1 MDNLIF
7 SLNATMPVFL
17 VIVVGYVLKRIG
29 MLDEGFSKPANKFV
43 FKVTLPAM
51 LLLNMMECD
60 IKHTFDGKY
69 VLYCAITTV
78 TCIISIWVTAKIF
91 MKNKD
96 DVGEFVQGAY
106 RGSAAILGIALLQNI
121 CGTSDMAPLMMLG
134 SVPLYNMFAVIILT
148 FEAPVNEDGN
158 DSVSGKKNIKKAL
171 VGICTNPIIL
181 SIMVGMI
188 LSYFDVTFP
197 KIMYKTIDSV
207 GSLTTPLALIVIGAG
222 FEGRKAIK
230 KIVPTIT
237 ATAIKLIIQPLI
249 FLPIAV
255 LLGFEPDKIIASL
268 IMLGAPT
275 TATSY
280 VMSKSMNHEG
290 TLSSSIIVLTTLMSA
305 FTITFWIFVLKTMN
319 YI

>member
-1 MDNLIF
+1 
-7 SLNATMPVFL
+7 
-17 VIVVGYVLKRIG
+17 
-29 MLDEGFSKPANKFV
+29 
-43 FKVTLPAM
+43 
-51 LLLNMMECD
+51 
-60 IKHTFDGKY
+60 
-69 VLYCAITTV
+69 
-78 TCIISIWVTAKIF
+78 
-91 MKNKD
+91 
-96 DVGEFVQGAY
+96 
-106 RGSAAILGIALLQNI
+106 
-121 CGTSDMAPLMMLG
+121 MAPLMMLG